1 LKITEFIKESSISLK
16 APFEKHRSTYDH
28 SNMDKYRSPRL
39 NFAMTDEGKIA
50 NTNDERKKKR
60 GSPDPS
66 IKKYAL
72 NVNNGG
78 ARTFCNKT

>member
-1 LKITEFIKESSISLK
+1 LKIAEFIKESSTSLK
-16 APFEKHRSTYDH
+16 APFDKHRSTYDH

-39 NFAMTDEGKIA
+39 NFDLKDESKVA
-50 NTNDERKKKR
+50 NTNDERKNKR
-60 GSPDPS
+60 GSPDPT